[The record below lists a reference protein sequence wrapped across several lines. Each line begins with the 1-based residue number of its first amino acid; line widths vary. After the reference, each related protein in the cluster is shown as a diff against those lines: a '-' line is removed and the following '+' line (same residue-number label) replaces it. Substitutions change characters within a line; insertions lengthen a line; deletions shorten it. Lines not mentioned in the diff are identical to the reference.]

1 MAYVKE
7 TSKTVDAAVTD
18 LTEAVA
24 RHKFGVFHSYD
35 LPAKMAE
42 KGVAFDRACRILE
55 VCNPRQAARVL
66 ETDMTVSLALPCR
79 ISVYEEGGVTKIGTL
94 LPKALI
100 GMFPGAAGAAALAGE
115 VETELRAMID
125 EAV

>member
-1 MAYVKE
+1 MVYVKE
-7 TSKTVDAAVTD
+7 TPKTVEVAVTD

-24 RHKFGVFHSYD
+24 RHNFGVLHSYD

-55 VCNPRQAARVL
+55 VCNPHQAARVL

-79 ISVYEEGGVTKIGTL
+79 IAVYQEGGVTKIGTL

-100 GMFPGAAGAAALAGE
+100 GMFPGAAAAAAVAEE
-115 VETELRAMID
+115 VEAELRAMID
-125 EAV
+125 ETV

>member
-1 MAYVKE
+1 MVYVKE
-7 TSKTVDAAVTD
+7 TSKTVEAAVAD

-24 RHKFGVFHSYD
+24 RHKFGVLHSYD

-42 KGVAFDRACRILE
+42 KGVVFNRACRIIE

-100 GMFPGAAGAAALAGE
+100 GMFPGAAGAAAVAEE

-125 EAV
+125 ETV